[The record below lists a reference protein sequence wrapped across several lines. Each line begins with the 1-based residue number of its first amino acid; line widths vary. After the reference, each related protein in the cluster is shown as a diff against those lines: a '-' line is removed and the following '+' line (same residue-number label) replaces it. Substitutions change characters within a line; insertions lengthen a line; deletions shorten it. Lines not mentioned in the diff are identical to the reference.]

1 MSKVCKFSVGR
12 CCVVLTGA
20 AWICC
25 AQLVVGQGTG
35 WNSVPNGLI
44 PMLTTEPQT
53 NSASPAAYQ
62 QPAAIARRGPIAR
75 LVANPDQTD
84 GAPPFALTDQ
94 SGTIQRYVEPVPGV
108 DLRSYVGQVVVVRHD
123 TGGTL
128 LASQLELPQQ
138 PLRPLAMDANDDR
151 YASAGSDVASGR
163 RIPNLRRLDSAS
175 GEIEQVQYAVN
186 DDSSVQLLPDDLP
199 MSNGN
204 PAALSALMP
213 LEGMGPGGGDP
224 MYANQMGPPV
234 MNGPPCGPA
243 YGRGYGPGYGPQY
256 APMQYGS
263 NGMPGYP
270 QQMIGP
276 CPNCGDNRNGM
287 GYGTDGAYPAGS
299 NVSQSTRP
307 HFSADVELML
317 LRPQI
322 AETAIGKLSEEY
334 QFSPR
339 FILGA
344 QGVGNLDARVR
355 YWHYDR
361 TTDLLGTPDDIRLKF
376 DVLDVEAVHRFA
388 ARRSEL
394 TLAAGVRLAGIHLTD
409 IADFQSDADLIGITM
424 AGDGL
429 TPLGYFPGGHLGL
442 VYGGRLSILGG
453 NWRGDDSQF
462 VDGQQR
468 NDNVLVHELY
478 GGVEIARRVRAIDL
492 HARLVFEMQNW
503 KSDVLADRDFESIG
517 FFGPGLELG
526 ADF

>member
-1 MSKVCKFSVGR
+1 MPTTDTR
-12 CCVVLTGA
+12 RPEATLH
-20 AWICC
+20 
-25 AQLVVGQGTG
+25 
-35 WNSVPNGLI
+35 PNA
-44 PMLTTEPQT
+44 E
-53 NSASPAAYQ
+53 S
-62 QPAAIARRGPIAR
+62 
-75 LVANPDQTD
+75 
-84 GAPPFALTDQ
+84 
-94 SGTIQRYVEPVPGV
+94 
-108 DLRSYVGQVVVVRHD
+108 
-123 TGGTL
+123 
-128 LASQLELPQQ
+128 
-138 PLRPLAMDANDDR
+138 
-151 YASAGSDVASGR
+151 
-163 RIPNLRRLDSAS
+163 RIRRRLGSTT
-175 GEIEQVQYAVN
+175 GEIEQVQYVDN

-224 MYANQMGPPV
+224 MYANQMGSPV
-234 MNGPPCGPA
+234 MNGPVYGSGPA
-243 YGRGYGPGYGPQY
+243 YGPGPGYGPGYGPQY
-256 APMQYGS
+256 APMQYGP

-270 QQMIGP
+270 PQVIGP
-276 CPNCGDNRNGM
+276 YPTCVDGRNGI
-287 GYGTDGAYPAGS
+287 GYGGEGANVAGTNDGQA
-299 NVSQSTRP
+299 NRP

-322 AETAIGKLSEEY
+322 AETAIGKLSEDY

-339 FILGA
+339 LILGA

-361 TTDLLGTPDDIRLKF
+361 TTDLLGTTDDIRLKF

-388 ARRSEL
+388 GRRSEL

-409 IADFQSDADLIGITM
+409 IAGDESDADLIGITM
-424 AGDGL
+424 AADGL

-462 VDGQQR
+462 VDGQEC

-478 GGVEIARRVRAIDL
+478 GGIEIARRVRAFGL

-503 KSDVLADRDFESIG
+503 KSDVLAERDFESIG
-517 FFGPGLELG
+517 FFGPGLELRRRLLVKDVG
-526 ADF
+526 C